1 MTSSREKKESERKR
15 EREID
20 SRRKS
25 DMSDDA
31 WGGSAVVPR
40 GFSRQKEARDDQ
52 ADLLTPGNIV
62 LVGD

>member
-1 MTSSREKKESERKR
+1 MTSLREKKEVKER
-15 EREID
+15 EGEID

>member
-1 MTSSREKKESERKR
+1 
-15 EREID
+15 
-20 SRRKS
+20 
-25 DMSDDA
+25 MSDDA
-31 WGGSAVVPR
+31 WVVPR